1 MGDNHGTRTSF
12 DASTPSYNFG
22 FRYVQG
28 STNGPG
34 SGGGQFYSWY
44 IGLGNDYP
52 ATGGGSYGA
61 MFAVDRNTSSPYL
74 SVRYNENNS
83 FGSWRKI
90 SAGYADSAGN
100 ITAYTINQNLGTSNT
115 VQFASL
121 GVGVSPALTVHFR
134 GSNEMV
140 RFENT
145 STSSGQY
152 CQLNMRAGNRNAYLW
167 IGNENSSS
175 WAGAGGLNIYTENGN
190 IDLWSNAV
198 QRVRLQ
204 TDGHLV
210 PYVNNT
216 YDLGSASLGWR
227 NVYTNDL
234 HLSNMNKPEGND
246 VDGTN
251 GNWTI
256 QEGAENLYI
265 INNNNG
271 KKFKISLEE
280 II

>member
-1 MGDNHGTRTSF
+1 M
-12 DASTPSYNFG
+12 
-22 FRYVQG
+22 
-28 STNGPG
+28 
-34 SGGGQFYSWY
+34 SG
-44 IGLGNDYP
+44 
-52 ATGGGSYGA
+52 
-61 MFAVDRNTSSPYL
+61 
-74 SVRYNENNS
+74 
-83 FGSWRKI
+83 
-90 SAGYADSAGN
+90 AGDSA
-100 ITAYTINQNLGTSNT
+100 NQNLSTSST
-115 VQFASL
+115 VQFGSL
-121 GVGVSPALTVHFR
+121 GVGVSPAVTLHAR
-134 GSNEMV
+134 GSGEMV

-145 STSSGQY
+145 STGNNEY
-152 CQLNMRAGNRNAYLW
+152 TQLNFKAGSRNGYIWL
-167 IGNENSSS
+167 GNQNTSS
-175 WAGAGGLNIYTENGN
+175 WAGAGGLNIYTDNGN

-204 TDGHLV
+204 TDGHMV
-210 PYVNNT
+210 PFVNNT

-256 QEGAENLYI
+256 QEGLENLYI